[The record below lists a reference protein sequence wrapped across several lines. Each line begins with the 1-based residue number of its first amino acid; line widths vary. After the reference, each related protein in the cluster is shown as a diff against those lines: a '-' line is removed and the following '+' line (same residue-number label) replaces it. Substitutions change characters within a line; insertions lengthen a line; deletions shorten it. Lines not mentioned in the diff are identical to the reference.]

1 VDKPKTLATDLSA
14 GLVVFLVALPLCLG
28 IASASD
34 VPPVYGIIAGAIGG
48 IVTGFISKSPLSVSG
63 PAAGLVAVVS
73 TAISQLNGN
82 IAAFQLALVLAGLM
96 QLAFGFLKA
105 GAIASFIPNSVI
117 KGMLAGIGV
126 VIILKQIPHA
136 CGWDRDYEGD
146 FGFLSKFGNTF
157 VDIGKA
163 LSTLKP
169 SAVLVFLLGAF
180 VIMLWES
187 KLLKS
192 KSFTKL
198 IPGPLVAVVVG
209 SGLNSIFG
217 SRLPAFYL
225 RNEDQHLVHLPSFQ
239 EMVNSFRLPDFTA
252 ISNQV
257 VWMTAATVAVVA
269 SVETLLSIDAADKL
283 DPQHR
288 ATPPNREL
296 IAQGVGNSLCGLL
309 GGLPVTSVVVR
320 TSANAYA
327 GAKSKI
333 STIFHGFLLV
343 VCAIFLTQILNT
355 IPLAVL
361 ASILILIG
369 WKLTKPSVIKAM
381 YAQGQDQFLP
391 FICTLMGVVFLD
403 LLKGVAFGLVIGLF
417 YIIRANHHR
426 SFTIVNDE
434 NNYLLRFNKDI
445 TFTSKASLTK
455 ILSEIPDNSKLI
467 VSGVK
472 ADYIDSD
479 IFDIL
484 NDFTT
489 SSKERGIEVELL
501 QIEGKSW
508 TSRMKTL
515 KPS

>member
-1 VDKPKTLATDLSA
+1 M
-14 GLVVFLVALPLCLG
+14 
-28 IASASD
+28 
-34 VPPVYGIIAGAIGG
+34 PPVYGIIAGAVGG

-73 TAISQLNGN
+73 TAITQLNGN
-82 IAAFQLALVLAGLM
+82 IAAFQLALILAGVM
-96 QLAFGFLKA
+96 QLLFGFLRA

-136 CGWDRDYEGD
+136 LGWDRDYEGD
-146 FGFLSKFGNTF
+146 FGFLGKFGNTF
-157 VDIGKA
+157 VDIAKA
-163 LSTLKP
+163 VTTLKP
-169 SAVLVFLLGAF
+169 SAVLVFLVGAL
-180 VIMLWES
+180 VILLWES

-198 IPGPLVAVVVG
+198 IPGPLVAVVAG
-209 SGLNSIFG
+209 ALLNSSFATQ
-217 SRLPAFYL
+217 LPGFYL
-225 RNEDQHLVHLPSFQ
+225 KREDQHLVNLPSFT
-239 EMVNSFRLPDFTA
+239 EMIRSFRLPDFSA
-252 ISNQV
+252 INNQV
-257 VWMTAATVAVVA
+257 VWITAVTLAVVA
-269 SVETLLSIDAADKL
+269 SIETLLSIDAADKL

-288 ATPPNREL
+288 VTPPNREL
-296 IAQGVGNSLCGLL
+296 IAQGVGNSLCGFL

-327 GAKSKI
+327 GAKSKL
-333 STIFHGFLLV
+333 STIIHGVLLV
-343 VCAIFLTQILNT
+343 VCAVFLTQVLNT

-369 WKLTKPSVIKAM
+369 WKLTKPAIIKGM
-381 YAQGQDQFLP
+381 YQQGFDQFLP
-391 FICTLMGVVFLD
+391 FICTLLGVVFLD
-403 LLKGVAFGLVIGLF
+403 LLKGVGFGLIIGLF
-417 YIIRANHHR
+417 FVIRANHHR

-445 TFTSKASLTK
+445 TFTSKATLNK
-455 ILSEIPDNSKLI
+455 ILMEIPDNSKLI

-484 NDFTT
+484 HDFTA
-489 SSKERGIEVELL
+489 SSRERGIEVELL

-508 TSRMKTL
+508 SSRMKPL
-515 KPS
+515 KSS